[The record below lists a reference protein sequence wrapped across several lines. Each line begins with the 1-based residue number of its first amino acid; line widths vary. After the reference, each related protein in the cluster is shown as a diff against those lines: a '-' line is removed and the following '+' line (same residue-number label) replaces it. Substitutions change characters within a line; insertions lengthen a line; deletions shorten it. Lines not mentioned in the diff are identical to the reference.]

1 MAVLLLLRKV
11 TKQQTFFLLLFLLRM
26 IIILVNEASL
36 FSRTMNRKARYL
48 VLSEVVEDLVHPGE
62 DLICSGRGLQ
72 LLFDLTS
79 YSVEV
84 LLFYFN
90 LKNYGAKL
98 AKH

>member
-1 MAVLLLLRKV
+1 MAVLVLLRKV
-11 TKQQTFFLLLFLLRM
+11 TKQQTFFLLLFLLKM
-26 IIILVNEASL
+26 LIILVNEASL
-36 FSRTMNRKARYL
+36 FSRNMNRKTRHL

-62 DLICSGRGLQ
+62 DLICCGRGLH
-72 LLFDLTS
+72 LLLGLTS
-79 YSVEV
+79 HSTEV